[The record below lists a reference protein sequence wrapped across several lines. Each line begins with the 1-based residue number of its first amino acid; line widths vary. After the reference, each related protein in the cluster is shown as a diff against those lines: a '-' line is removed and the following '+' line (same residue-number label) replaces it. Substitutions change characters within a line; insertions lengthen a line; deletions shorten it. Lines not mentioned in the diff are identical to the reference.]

1 MIPYP
6 ASHKWRV
13 LHFSWIALCWT
24 FFAWFAFPPLA
35 VLAQADIGF
44 SDAQFGWLAAL
55 GVALTVPGRVFV
67 GRLVDRFGPR
77 VVYSVLLAVA
87 AVPVALL
94 GTAQTFGQLAA
105 LRLCIGLVGCGFVV
119 GIRMIADWFP
129 PRQLGLVQGIYGGW
143 GNAGSALAALLL
155 PGAALLFGWRVALS
169 LAAVPLL
176 VWAVVY
182 WFGVSDVPAGR
193 VFRRRPI
200 ESSYSPWKDR
210 ATMTLAL
217 VYLATF
223 GSELCVVAFLPKLF
237 YDRFGMS
244 IFMAGICA
252 ALFPLMNLVAR
263 PGGGWLADRFGRKRV
278 LLVALGCAVV
288 AYPLL
293 GAAPTLPLAI
303 LAVVFAGASVQA
315 ADGAVFATVPLV
327 SPLDTGRVAGIVGA
341 AGNVGGFLFPLA
353 FGYGLQWSGGSY
365 SPGFLIVSVAAFIA
379 FAAIWRVSLPDA
391 DSGSSQAGFE
401 LGLELPRRVRMQGKK
416 RGLSRHLRQTLTE
429 RKAVS

>member
-13 LHFSWIALCWT
+13 LHFSWIAFCWT

-44 SDAQFGWLAAL
+44 SDAQFGWLATL

-223 GSELCVVAFLPKLF
+223 GSELCVIAFLPKLF

-278 LLVALGCAVV
+278 LLVALACAVV

-293 GAAPTLPLAI
+293 GAAPTLPLAV

-365 SPGFLIVSVAAFIA
+365 SPGFLIVSAAAFIA

-416 RGLSRHLRQTLTE
+416 RGLSRYLHQTLTE

>member
-1 MIPYP
+1 MNPYP
-6 ASHKWRV
+6 PSHKWRV
-13 LHFSWIALCWT
+13 LHFSWIAFFCT

-44 SDAQFGWLAAL
+44 TDAQFGWLATL
-55 GVALTVPGRVFV
+55 GVALTVPGRVLI

-77 VVYSVLLAVA
+77 IVYSVLLALA
-87 AVPVALL
+87 AIPVALL
-94 GTAQTFGQLAA
+94 GTAQSFGQLAA

-119 GIRMIADWFP
+119 GIRIIADWFP

-143 GNAGSALAALLL
+143 GNAGSALAALAL
-155 PGAALLFGWRVALS
+155 PAVAVLFGWRVALS
-169 LAAVPLL
+169 LAALPLL

-182 WFGVSDVPAGR
+182 WFGVSDVPAGK
-193 VFRRRPI
+193 VFRRRPR

-210 ATMTLAL
+210 TAMTLAL

-223 GSELCVVAFLPKLF
+223 GSELCVIAFLPKLF

-244 IFMAGICA
+244 ILLAGTCA

-263 PGGGWLADRFGRKRV
+263 PGGGWLADRFGRKRA
-278 LLVALGCAVV
+278 LLITLACAAL

-303 LAVVFAGASVQA
+303 VAVLFAGASVQA

-327 SPLDTGRVAGIVGA
+327 SPLDTGRVAGVVGA

-353 FGYGLQWSGGSY
+353 FGYGLQWSGGSFL
-365 SPGFLIVSVAAFIA
+365 PGFLIVSVAACIA
-379 FAAIWRVSLPDA
+379 LAAISRVHLPDA
-391 DSGSSQAGFE
+391 ESASDRKAFE
-401 LGLELPRRVRMQGKK
+401 LGDGPPIRVRMRGKT
-416 RGLSRHLRQTLTE
+416 GNLRRNLRVAITE
-429 RKAVS
+429 RKAV

>member
-6 ASHKWRV
+6 ATHKWRI
-13 LHFSWIALCWT
+13 LHFSWIAFCCT

-35 VLAQADIGF
+35 VLAQKDLGF
-44 SDAQFGWLAAL
+44 SDVQFGWLATL
-55 GVALTVPGRVFV
+55 GVALTIPGRVLV

-77 VVYSVLLAVA
+77 IVYSALLALA
-87 AVPVALL
+87 AIPVALL
-94 GTAQTFGQLAA
+94 GTAQTFWHLAA

-119 GIRMIADWFP
+119 GIRIIADWFP

-143 GNAGSALAALLL
+143 GNAGAALAALAL
-155 PGAALLFGWRVALS
+155 PGAAVLFGWRVALS

-193 VFRRRPI
+193 VFRRRPS

-210 ATMTLAL
+210 TAMTLAL
-217 VYLATF
+217 VYFATF

-244 IFMAGICA
+244 IFIAGLCA

-278 LLVALGCAVV
+278 LLITLGCACA

-327 SPLDTGRVAGIVGA
+327 SPLDTGRVAGVVGA

-353 FGYGLQWSGGSY
+353 FGYGLQWSSGSY
-365 SPGFLIVSVAAFIA
+365 VPGFSIVAIAAFIA
-379 FAAIWRVSLPDA
+379 LIAISRVRLPDA
-391 DSGSSQAGFE
+391 DSVEEPEGFN
-401 LGLELPRRVRMQGKK
+401 LEVGIPHRVRMRGKT
-416 RGLSRHLRQTLTE
+416 RSFTRDLRAVLLE
-429 RKAVS
+429 RKAV

>member
-1 MIPYP
+1 MNPYP

-13 LHFSWIALCWT
+13 LHYSWIAFFWT

-35 VLAQADIGF
+35 VLSQAEMGF
-44 SDAQFGWLAAL
+44 SDAQFGWLATL
-55 GVALTVPGRVFV
+55 GVALTVPGRVLI

-77 VVYSVLLAVA
+77 AVYSALLALA
-87 AVPVALL
+87 AIPVALL
-94 GTAQTFGQLAA
+94 GTAQSFGQLAA

-119 GIRMIADWFP
+119 GIRIIADWFP
-129 PRQLGLVQGIYGGW
+129 PGQLGLAEGIYGGW
-143 GNAGSALAALLL
+143 GNAGSALAALVL

-169 LAAVPLL
+169 LAAAPLL
-176 VWAVVY
+176 VWSIVY
-182 WFGVSDVPAGR
+182 WRGVSDVPAGR

-200 ESSYSPWKDR
+200 ESDFSPWKDR
-210 ATMTLAL
+210 ATMTLGL

-237 YDRFGMS
+237 YDRFGVS
-244 IFMAGICA
+244 ILVAGICA
-252 ALFPLMNLVAR
+252 ALFGLMNLIAR

-278 LLVALGCAVV
+278 LLVSLGCAGV

-315 ADGAVFATVPLV
+315 ADGTVFATVPLV

-353 FGYGLQWSGGSY
+353 FGHGLQWSGGNY
-365 SPGFLIVSVAAFIA
+365 LPGFLIVSIATFIA
-379 FAAIWRVSLPDA
+379 FAAICRVRLPDA
-391 DSGSSQAGFE
+391 ESGANRAGFDIGV
-401 LGLELPRRVRMQGKK
+401 GLPPRVRMRGK
-416 RGLSRHLRQTLTE
+416 RGGLTRHLRVTLTE

>member
-1 MIPYP
+1 M
-6 ASHKWRV
+6 
-13 LHFSWIALCWT
+13 
-24 FFAWFAFPPLA
+24 
-35 VLAQADIGF
+35 
-44 SDAQFGWLAAL
+44 
-55 GVALTVPGRVFV
+55 
-67 GRLVDRFGPR
+67 
-77 VVYSVLLAVA
+77 
-87 AVPVALL
+87 
-94 GTAQTFGQLAA
+94 
-105 LRLCIGLVGCGFVV
+105 
-119 GIRMIADWFP
+119 
-129 PRQLGLVQGIYGGW
+129 
-143 GNAGSALAALLL
+143 
-155 PGAALLFGWRVALS
+155 ALS
-169 LAAVPLL
+169 IAAVPLL

-182 WFGVSDVPAGR
+182 WFGGSDVPAGR

-200 ESSYSPWKDR
+200 ESSYSPWMDR
-210 ATMTLAL
+210 TAMTLAL

-278 LLVALGCAVV
+278 LLVALGSAVV

-315 ADGAVFATVPLV
+315 ADGAVFAAVPLV

-365 SPGFLIVSVAAFIA
+365 LPGFLIVSVAAFIA
-379 FAAIWRVSLPDA
+379 LAALWRVRLPDA
-391 DSGSSQAGFE
+391 DSGANQAGFE